1 MALIYTEEQQELVA
15 MVRDFVWKEVAP
27 QIAGL
32 DEVGECPADFFDP
45 AFEMGLHM
53 LEIPEEFGGGGL
65 DFETTAMVFEELGKV
80 DAGYAITLVSTF
92 VALRNVILAG
102 TPEQAKMFADLV
114 APGGLGAFVL
124 SEPNAGS
131 DAAALR
137 TTAVRDGDEYVLNG
151 TKTWIT
157 NGGISKV
164 YAVLAKTDPAAGHR
178 GISCFIVETDREGV
192 SWGTHENKS
201 GLRTSNTCDV
211 VFNQV
216 RVPADHLVGE
226 EGGGFKIA
234 MRGLD
239 FSRAFMATICVGMMQ
254 RALDE
259 AVRYAKERQQF
270 GQPIIEFQLVK
281 KLLADMAAQTE
292 AARCLVNNT
301 MRMMD
306 AGLPVAKEGAIT
318 KMLVTDMLQD
328 VASKAIQVLGG
339 NGYTKEYPVE
349 KIFRDAKVFQIMEGT
364 NEIQALVIGS
374 ALDREYS

>member
-1 MALIYTEEQQELVA
+1 MALIYTEEQTELVE
-15 MVRDFVWKEVAP
+15 MVRDFVRKEIAP
-27 QIAGL
+27 QIAAC
-32 DEVGECPADFFDP
+32 DQAGECPPGFFDS

-53 LEIPEEFGGGGL
+53 LEIPEEYGGGGL

-102 TPEQAKMFADLV
+102 TPDQAKLFADLV

-124 SEPNAGS
+124 SEPGAGS
-131 DAAALR
+131 DAASIR
-137 TTAVRDGDEYVLNG
+137 STAVRDGDEYVLNG

-157 NGGISKV
+157 NGGIAKV
-164 YAVLAKTDPAAGHR
+164 YAVLAKTDPAAGHK
-178 GISCFIVETDREGV
+178 GISCFIVETDRPGV
-192 SWGTHENKS
+192 SWGTHEDKC

-211 VFNQV
+211 VFDEV
-216 RVPADHLVGE
+216 RVSVDHRVGA
-226 EGGGFKIA
+226 EGEGFRIA

-259 AVRYAKERQQF
+259 AVAYAKDRKQF
-270 GQPIIEFQLVK
+270 GQPIIEFQLVA
-281 KLLADMAAQTE
+281 KLLADMAAMTE

-301 MRMMD
+301 MRLMD
-306 AGLPVAKEGAIT
+306 AGRPVPKEGAIT

-364 NEIQALVIGS
+364 NEIQALVIGK
-374 ALDREYS
+374 ALAREGA